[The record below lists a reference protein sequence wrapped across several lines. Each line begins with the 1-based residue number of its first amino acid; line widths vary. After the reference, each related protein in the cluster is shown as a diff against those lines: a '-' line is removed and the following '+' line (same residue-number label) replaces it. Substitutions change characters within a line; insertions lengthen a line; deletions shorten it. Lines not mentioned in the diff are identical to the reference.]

1 MNRLE
6 EKIEDLS
13 MVLKKVDKEY
23 YISLFISNLI
33 KQGFKLKGE
42 KEIYKILKVIKSK
55 KKDLPF
61 NLLLE
66 IVHKVSPAV
75 FMKKKK
81 VGGVNYR
88 IPVYL
93 KISKRYPLGIKWLVS
108 LSSGRKLGSFKNNL
122 LKEILL
128 IEEGRGT
135 SLERKRSIYD
145 LALVN
150 RAYIKFL

>member
-6 EKIEDLS
+6 EKIEDQN
-13 MVLKKVDKEY
+13 MGLKKVDKEY
-23 YISLFISNLI
+23 YISLFVSNLI
-33 KQGFKLKGE
+33 KGGFKLKGE
-42 KEIYKILKVIKSK
+42 KELYKILKIIKGKNK
-55 KKDLPF
+55 KLPS
-61 NLLLE
+61 NLLLQ
-66 IVHKVSPAV
+66 IVHRVSPVV

-93 KISKRYPLGIKWLVS
+93 KMSKRYPLGIKWLIS

-128 IEEGRGT
+128 IEEGRGS